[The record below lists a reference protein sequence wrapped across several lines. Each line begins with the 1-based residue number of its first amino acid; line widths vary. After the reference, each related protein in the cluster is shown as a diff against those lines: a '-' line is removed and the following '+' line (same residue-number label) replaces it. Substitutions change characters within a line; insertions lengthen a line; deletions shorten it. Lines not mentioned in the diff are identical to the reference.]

1 MAVTLESDPPS
12 LTGTRP
18 PSPRPCA
25 GLCVC
30 ASATRFVTRSAGNG
44 EVILSRAQAPEAE
57 DPVLGQ
63 FLEFLADDMQ
73 RHPERLQGVDANF
86 AKRVR
91 AVVQDVELD
100 LDAPLSAEDN

>member
-1 MAVTLESDPPS
+1 
-12 LTGTRP
+12 
-18 PSPRPCA
+18 
-25 GLCVC
+25 
-30 ASATRFVTRSAGNG
+30 
-44 EVILSRAQAPEAE
+44 
-57 DPVLGQ
+57 
-63 FLEFLADDMQ
+63 MQ